1 MNTKQRLM
9 LINKASRSLHGDLF
23 HSGLNLD
30 AIDKAW
36 LIGLLSDYTL
46 SEEELINQV
55 ELVKAQFT
63 NLRALLEY

>member
-9 LINKASRSLHGDLF
+9 LINKVSRSLHGDLF

-36 LIGLLSDYTL
+36 LIGLLSDHTL

-55 ELVKAQFT
+55 ELVKAQFI

>member
-1 MNTKQRLM
+1 MNTKQRLK
-9 LINKASRSLHGDLF
+9 LINYVSRSLHRDLF
-23 HSGLNLD
+23 HSGSNLD

-55 ELVKAQFT
+55 ELVKAQFI

>member
-9 LINKASRSLHGDLF
+9 LINKVSRSLHGDLF

-46 SEEELINQV
+46 SEEELINEV
-55 ELVKAQFT
+55 ELVKAQFI

>member
-9 LINKASRSLHGDLF
+9 LINKVSRSLHGDLF

-36 LIGLLSDYTL
+36 LIGLLSDHTL
-46 SEEELINQV
+46 SKEELINEV
-55 ELVKAQFT
+55 ERVKKEFID
-63 NLRALLEY
+63 LRALLEY